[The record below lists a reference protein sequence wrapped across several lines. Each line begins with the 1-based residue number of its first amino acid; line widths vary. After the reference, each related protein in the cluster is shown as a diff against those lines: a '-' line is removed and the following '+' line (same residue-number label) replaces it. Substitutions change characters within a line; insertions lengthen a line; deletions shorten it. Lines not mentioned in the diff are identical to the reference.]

1 MVNLVYI
8 AFGLLAFGVPM
19 YNRYEHTKYGVNER
33 IPTQIKWTGQIAVGS
48 GAAVHSVCRI
58 VTYLRGQS
66 PNTIAHSFYCS
77 SLGFAG
83 GAMSAGTMTKNWNDR
98 DWQYWDKMTGGWLG
112 RDDNGLGAAGG
123 IQLQAIE
130 TEDGELVLEL

>member
-19 YNRYEHTKYGVNER
+19 YNKYEHKVYGVNDR

-48 GAAVHSVCRI
+48 GAVVHSVCRI
-58 VTYLRGQS
+58 VTYMRGKS
-66 PNTIAHSFYCS
+66 PNTVSGTFYCS

-83 GAMSAGTMTKNWNDR
+83 GAMSVGTMTKNWSDR
-98 DWQYWDKMTGGWLG
+98 EWEYWERMTGGWLG
-112 RDDNGLGAAGG
+112 GEQTKPGG
-123 IQLQAIE
+123 IKIQALE
-130 TEDGELVLEL
+130 TDDGELVLEI

>member
-1 MVNLVYI
+1 MVNFVYI
-8 AFGLLAFGVPM
+8 AFGFLAFGVPM
-19 YNRYEHTKYGVNER
+19 YNRYEHTQYGVNER

-58 VTYLRGQS
+58 VTWMRGKS
-66 PNTIAHSFYCS
+66 PNTVAHSFYCS

-83 GAMSAGTMTKNWNDR
+83 AAMSAGTMTKNWNDR
-98 DWQYWDKMTGGWLG
+98 EWQYWDKMTGGWFG
-112 RDDNGLGAAGG
+112 GDKMTAGG
-123 IQLQAIE
+123 FQIQTIE

>member
-1 MVNLVYI
+1 
-8 AFGLLAFGVPM
+8 M
-19 YNRYEHTKYGVNER
+19 YNRYEHTQYGVNDR

-58 VTYLRGQS
+58 VTWMRGKS
-66 PNTIAHSFYCS
+66 PNTIAQSFYCS

-98 DWQYWDKMTGGWLG
+98 EWEYWEKMTGGWLG
-112 RDDNGLGAAGG
+112 GGKQKSGAAGG
-123 IQLQAIE
+123 IKIQAIE
-130 TEDGELVLEL
+130 TEDGELVLEV